1 LASLFVGHAAQKSK
15 LHNLQNDEGCNHM
28 AETDTET
35 EISKYVMWRPSH
47 ISDPNKNN
55 EFVNES

>member
-1 LASLFVGHAAQKSK
+1 
-15 LHNLQNDEGCNHM
+15 M